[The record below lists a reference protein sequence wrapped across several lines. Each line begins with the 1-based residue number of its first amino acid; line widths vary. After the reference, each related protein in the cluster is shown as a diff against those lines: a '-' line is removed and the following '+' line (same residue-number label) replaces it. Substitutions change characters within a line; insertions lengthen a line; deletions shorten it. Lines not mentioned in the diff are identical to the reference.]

1 MVLAVASSRRRM
13 MNPRVAGIAM
23 FLAAFLLLVS
33 CGIVQCALN
42 GGRQLADSAHL
53 TIDRKD
59 VLPTNFKLFGLN
71 DVLGPVMQ
79 IPYDSSAL
87 VNAVESLRVGYL
99 RHPGGAVANYWNIT
113 SGRYATT
120 CSHSSLCGNMSAA
133 VNKFPEGTFSPANFV
148 KDLASRTGAKLPVF
162 DLNVLTMDEGTWD
175 MQINTL
181 QPFCADV
188 ECFVEIGNELYLNKQ
203 YRWHFPDAST
213 YMTQCKSLITKLRQ
227 RFPKVKISVPAGG
240 IGSFIPKHL
249 AADIGIAMTQEEI
262 ELAESW
268 SVTLAQ
274 YQHLFDAVTIHD
286 YASLGHSEHG
296 DNITWTSSLAT
307 WPQIAYGEA
316 VKFCKKLYRDNISVL
331 ITEYNEGLGDR
342 TELDRDG
349 GPHAL
354 NMLSHVLVGVEHG
367 ETIQSMQYHAF
378 LSVDT
383 MGWDL
388 HSGMVRMKTFNAT
401 QVYVNGV
408 SQLFAHL
415 SSVAAQSQDMYRVNI
430 TGGPVTPSTLPEG
443 LSGKSCLQAAAFS
456 SVSQLNLAVINRCNE
471 PVTWTLSEGADQQ
484 HRDSMGS
491 LNVTT
496 YNCGPTEAGGWVE
509 MPSASA
515 AFPWPAPLSSKTS
528 SLQTLAPLSF
538 SIVQMHVTPPIIEST

>member
-1 MVLAVASSRRRM
+1 MKLLRGVEWSMCLWL
-13 MNPRVAGIAM
+13 M
-23 FLAAFLLLVS
+23 FLEVLVVVGQGAKSGHINKEGAA
-33 CGIVQCALN
+33 
-42 GGRQLADSAHL
+42 QLS
-53 TIDRKD
+53 IDRSAK
-59 VLPTNFKLFGLN
+59 LPTNFKLFGLN

-87 VNAVESLRVGYL
+87 VCAVESLRVGYL
-99 RHPGGAVANYWNIT
+99 RHPGGTVANYWNIT

-120 CSHSSLCGNMSAA
+120 CSHSRVCNMSAA

-175 MQINTL
+175 MQIDTL
-181 QPFCADV
+181 QPFCTGV
-188 ECFVEIGNELYLNKQ
+188 ECFVEIGNELHINKV
-203 YRWHFPDAST
+203 YSWHFPDADV
-213 YMTQCKSLITKLRQ
+213 YMKLVEPLINKLRH
-227 RFPKVKISVPAGG
+227 RFPMVKISVPAGFLG
-240 IGSFIPKHL
+240 DFMPKQL
-249 AADIGIAMTQEEI
+249 AAEMGLVSPQEQT
-262 ELAESW
+262 ELTESW
-268 SVTLAQ
+268 SVTLAK

-286 YASLGHSEHG
+286 YGSDGHAKSG
-296 DNITWTSSLAT
+296 DNVTRTSSLAT
-307 WPQIAYGEA
+307 WPQVAYGEA

-331 ITEYNEGLGDR
+331 ITEYNEGLNAK
-342 TELDRDG
+342 TELDYDG

-383 MGWDL
+383 MGWDQ
-388 HSGMVRMKTFNAT
+388 HSGMVRMKTFDAT
-401 QVYVNGV
+401 QVYMNGV

-415 SSVAAQSQDMYRVNI
+415 SSVAAQSQDMHRVNI
-430 TGGPVTPSTLPEG
+430 TGGPVTPNTLPDG

-471 PVTWTLSEGADQQ
+471 PVNWTLSEGADQL
-484 HRDSMGS
+484 RTDSMGS
-491 LNVTT
+491 LNVVT

-528 SLQTLAPLSF
+528 SHQSLAPLSF
-538 SIVQMHVTPPIIEST
+538 SIVQMPHSDPNHRAPHI